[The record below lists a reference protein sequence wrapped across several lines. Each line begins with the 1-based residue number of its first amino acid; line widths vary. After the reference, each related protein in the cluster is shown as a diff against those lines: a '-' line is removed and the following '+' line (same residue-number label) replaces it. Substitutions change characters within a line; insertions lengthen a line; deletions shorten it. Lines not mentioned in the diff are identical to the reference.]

1 VSALPSPR
9 LRSAVFACAVLLL
22 SALGLRRPE
31 LVAMAAPLGLLLI
44 LGISRTSAPELTARA
59 ELSDLRAVETD
70 EVELTL
76 TLESPLR
83 IAQLDLRTLLPP
95 GMEPLDDR
103 PLSRMAVEADVPFV
117 VRRRYRCSR
126 WGGYVLGVE
135 NAVVRDRAGLFAY
148 TPSLPARLPLRVYP
162 AADRIRARPSP
173 RRTQLSVG
181 SDVAR
186 TKGDGIE
193 RAEVRPFVPGD
204 RVRSMN
210 WRTTARR
217 GSPYVNEHHP
227 ERNADVVLFI
237 DSFGDDQG
245 WGPDPLDQVVHGAAA
260 IAHAYLERRDRV
272 GVVGFGG
279 VLRWVLP
286 AAGRVQEHR
295 IIDSLIDTRIV
306 ASVAWRDVDVIPSRT
321 LPPRALVLALTPLI
335 DTRTVA
341 ALANLRA
348 RGFDLA
354 VIEIAPEP
362 HLPPPDDDIDRLARR
377 FWALRREQVRAHYA
391 AVGVQVVEW
400 RREQPVEAVLAHLR
414 EARRWSRVAS
424 R

>member
-1 VSALPSPR
+1 VSAQPSPR

-31 LVAMAAPLGLLLI
+31 LVALAAPLGLLLVA
-44 LGISRTSAPELTARA
+44 GVSRAGAPELTARA
-59 ELSDLRAVETD
+59 ELSDLRAVEGD

-76 TLESPLR
+76 TLSSPAPV
-83 IAQLDLRTLLPP
+83 AQLDLRTLTPSGL
-95 GMEPLDDR
+95 EPLDDL
-103 PLSRMAVEADVPFV
+103 PLGRMVVGSDEPCV
-117 VRRRYRCSR
+117 VRRRYRCRR
-126 WGGYVLGVE
+126 WGGYALGIE
-135 NAVVRDRAGLFAY
+135 SALVRDRTCLFSY
-148 TPSLPARLPLRVYP
+148 RPQLPARLPLRVYP

-186 TKGDGIE
+186 IKGDGIE

-217 GSPYVNEHHP
+217 GRPYVNEHHP

-306 ASVAWRDVDVIPSRT
+306 ASVAWRDVEVIPSRT

-362 HLPPPDDDIDRLARR
+362 HLPPPQDDVDRLARR
-377 FWALRREQVRAHYA
+377 LWALRREQVRARYA

-414 EARRWSRVAS
+414 QARRWSRVAS
-424 R
+424 L